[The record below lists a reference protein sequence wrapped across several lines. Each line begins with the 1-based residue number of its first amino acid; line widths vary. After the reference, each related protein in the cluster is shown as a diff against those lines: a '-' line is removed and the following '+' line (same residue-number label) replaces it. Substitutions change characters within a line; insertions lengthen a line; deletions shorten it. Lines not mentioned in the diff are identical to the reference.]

1 MNIEEAN
8 DQNVTLTDFRP
19 DGLVSSSSLY
29 MYDVQLSDT
38 VYIAIPVMCVVKIDP
53 SSTRNQ
59 Q

>member
-29 MYDVQLSDT
+29 IYDVQLSDAIS
-38 VYIAIPVMCVVKIDP
+38 IAIPVMCVVKIDP
-53 SSTRNQ
+53 SSTRN
-59 Q
+59 